1 MGTQSGSMEGC
12 DHQTNYCRKKYNS
25 KLWQM
30 SLVSVTKFYRALG
43 DEHVSESEYVCGDED
58 DEIFSQFVSLRT
70 DGSVM
75 EGLSADLTEREE
87 VSN

>member
-1 MGTQSGSMEGC
+1 M
-12 DHQTNYCRKKYNS
+12 
-25 KLWQM
+25 
-30 SLVSVTKFYRALG
+30 
-43 DEHVSESEYVCGDED
+43 HVSESEYVCGDED

-75 EGLSADLTEREE
+75 EGLSADLTERED